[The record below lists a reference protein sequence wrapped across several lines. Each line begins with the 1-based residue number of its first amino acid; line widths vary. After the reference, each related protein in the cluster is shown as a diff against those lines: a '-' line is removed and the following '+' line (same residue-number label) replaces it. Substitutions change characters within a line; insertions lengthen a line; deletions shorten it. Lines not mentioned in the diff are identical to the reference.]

1 MAKGNALKYVHRTKP
16 TKKVKRGS
24 KDKHIKQYR
33 GQGR

>member
-1 MAKGNALKYVHRTKP
+1 MAKGNALKYIQRTKP

-24 KDKHIKQYR
+24 KDKKIKTYR